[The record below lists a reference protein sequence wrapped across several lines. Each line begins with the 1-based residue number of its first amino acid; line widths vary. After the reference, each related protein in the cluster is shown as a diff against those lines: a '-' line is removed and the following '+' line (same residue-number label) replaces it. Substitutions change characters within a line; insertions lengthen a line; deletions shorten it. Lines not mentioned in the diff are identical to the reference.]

1 MATPTVMTSYSSLS
15 RISIISAAVITC
27 GSFGKCLRFP
37 VTKKESFRKPTFNSL
52 YDPFGSPY
60 RGQKPS
66 LPLRKAPPL
75 ISVFFNGLYTPFGSP
90 VSGGQKPQGR
100 RGKPLLLVAR
110 NRYALRLAGHQSPRH
125 ILRDGTAL
133 L

>member
-1 MATPTVMTSYSSLS
+1 MQILLANAKIMFDKADRKPISVPLFQSVANYSSLS

-60 RGQKPS
+60 RGQKP
-66 LPLRKAPPL
+66 
-75 ISVFFNGLYTPFGSP
+75 
-90 VSGGQKPQGR
+90 QGR
-100 RGKPLLLVAR
+100 RGKPPSSVL
-110 NRYALRLAGHQSPRH
+110 
-125 ILRDGTAL
+125 GTATL
-133 L
+133 